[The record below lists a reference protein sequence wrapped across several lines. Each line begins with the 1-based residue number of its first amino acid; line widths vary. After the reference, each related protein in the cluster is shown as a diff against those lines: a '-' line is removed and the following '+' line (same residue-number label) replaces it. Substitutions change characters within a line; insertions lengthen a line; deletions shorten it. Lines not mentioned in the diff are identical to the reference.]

1 MSKFTQS
8 DFIMLPV
15 PLSMFTAV
23 CALIGGASLTQVAD
37 FHTQELPKGSAPV
50 SQDTTKPSGTSEIAA
65 QASQESDG
73 IGATATTLASPSDGG
88 EVDAH
93 GHPWNAELHAATKG
107 KTKDGLWRMKVGVV
121 RPDPVAGFTA
131 APTTS
136 TTEAGTES
144 AQATSAPTEA
154 AAPTATSTDE
164 DDEFAAFRDAA
175 ANAAATDDAAKASV
189 PARKWTDADL
199 GALCNQA
206 AVKLGDPTPVKE
218 LIAKFIPEGEVA
230 HSRNIP
236 EENRADFAKAVEA
249 KAEIEFAG

>member
-1 MSKFTQS
+1 MKNYTGE
-8 DFIMLPV
+8 DFVPMQI
-15 PLSMFTAV
+15 PLSMFGAV
-23 CALIGGASLTQVAD
+23 CALLGGASLTAVAVA
-37 FHTQELPKGSAPV
+37 EAPKP
-50 SQDTTKPSGTSEIAA
+50 IAA
-65 QASQESDG
+65 APTPAAVQLEDTAEVSPA
-73 IGATATTLASPSDGG
+73 ATVDG

-121 RPDPVAGFTA
+121 RPDAVAGFTA

-144 AQATSAPTEA
+144 GQATSAPVET
-154 AAPTATSTDE
+154 AAPTETSTDE

-175 ANAAATDDAAKASV
+175 ANAAATDEAAKASV

-206 AVKLGDPTPVKE
+206 AVKLGDPAPVKE

-236 EENRADFAKAVEA
+236 EESRAEFAKAVEA

>member
-1 MSKFTQS
+1 MKIEIELTIGVS
-8 DFIMLPV
+8 
-15 PLSMFTAV
+15 TAV
-23 CALIGGASLTQVAD
+23 LALINGLNTGGMRA
-37 FHTQELPKGSAPV
+37 APV
-50 SQDTTKPSGTSEIAA
+50 EAPKPTAAAPTIAVEQSGSVVE
-65 QASQESDG
+65 
-73 IGATATTLASPSDGG
+73 ASPAATDDG

-175 ANAAATDDAAKASV
+175 ASAAATDDAAKASV

>member
-1 MSKFTQS
+1 MKIEIELTIGVS
-8 DFIMLPV
+8 
-15 PLSMFTAV
+15 TAV
-23 CALIGGASLTQVAD
+23 LALINGLNTGGMRAAPVEAPKASRIVETV
-37 FHTQELPKGSAPV
+37 TEPVSSTETSAP
-50 SQDTTKPSGTSEIAA
+50 
-65 QASQESDG
+65 
-73 IGATATTLASPSDGG
+73 ATASTDDG

-144 AQATSAPTEA
+144 GQATSAPTEA

-206 AVKLGDPTPVKE
+206 AVKLGDPAPVKE

-236 EENRADFAKAVEA
+236 EESRADFAKAVEA

>member
-23 CALIGGASLTQVAD
+23 CALIGGAPFAAVAVAE
-37 FHTQELPKGSAPV
+37 TPKPTAAAP
-50 SQDTTKPSGTSEIAA
+50 TPAAA
-65 QASQESDG
+65 QSED
-73 IGATATTLASPSDGG
+73 TAEASPAAIVDG

-107 KTKDGLWRMKVGVV
+107 KTKDGLWRMKVGVA
-121 RPDPVAGFTA
+121 RPDAVEGFTA

-144 AQATSAPTEA
+144 AQATSAVTEA

-175 ANAAATDDAAKASV
+175 ANAAATDDAAKVSV

-206 AVKLGDPTPVKE
+206 AVKLGDPAPVKE

-236 EENRADFAKAVEA
+236 EESRADFAKAVEA